1 MFDCKV
7 SSTCTLGTH
16 TIFSFFF
23 SPNGFVSSGLRVIQL
38 AFGKPA
44 LPLAFM
50 TSNRPAHSKG
60 PHDRVQHQWLH
71 YGKVLRSPPGCTA
84 SSIPIHSQLFFVS
97 IIELDCTLRLRL
109 SLTQNFFPF
118 ENYSGFQCCMYLYH
132 STDL

>member
-1 MFDCKV
+1 MHFGN
-7 SSTCTLGTH
+7 TYYIL
-16 TIFSFFF
+16 IFF

-60 PHDRVQHQWLH
+60 PHDRVQHQWLY
-71 YGKVLRSPPGCTA
+71 YGKVLRSPPGCSA

-97 IIELDCTLRLRL
+97 IIEFDCTLRLRL
-109 SLTQNFFPF
+109 SLTQNFFRLRII
-118 ENYSGFQCCMYLYH
+118 EGFSVVEMYLYH